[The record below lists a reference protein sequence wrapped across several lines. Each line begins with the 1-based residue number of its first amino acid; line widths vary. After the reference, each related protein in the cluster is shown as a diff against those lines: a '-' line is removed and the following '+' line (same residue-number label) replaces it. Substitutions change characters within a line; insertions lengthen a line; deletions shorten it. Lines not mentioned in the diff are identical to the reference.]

1 MQMKNKSISIITNP
15 PPPPSVELA
24 PKLPY
29 FAATA
34 RPLQTEC
41 FTAHKEE
48 IHAALSSKLG
58 RVMVAFF

>member
-1 MQMKNKSISIITNP
+1 MENSSDSIFRNP
-15 PPPPSVELA
+15 PPSEEFA

-41 FTAHKEE
+41 FTALKGE
-48 IHAALSSKLG
+48 IHAALNSKLG
-58 RVMVAFF
+58 RVVVVFI

>member
-1 MQMKNKSISIITNP
+1 MQMKNKSISITTN

-58 RVMVAFF
+58 RVLVAFF

>member
-1 MQMKNKSISIITNP
+1 MEIEAIQSSEI
-15 PPPPSVELA
+15 PPPPSEEFA

-41 FTAHKEE
+41 FTALKGE
-48 IHAALSSKLG
+48 IHAALNSKLG
-58 RVMVAFF
+58 RVVVVFF